1 LAEVATFR
9 HTRKPLDP
17 GSVLGERG
25 LGVRALRLWT
35 TAGGRGERM
44 PARSRSKT
52 VLIVEDDPD
61 IREVLEEMIDAG
73 GHAVV
78 TATNGAEG
86 LAALAQVDPPALVL
100 LDLMM
105 PVMSGFAFLE
115 ELARRKDRA
124 GDKVLLI
131 SANETVE
138 RAAQLPGVV
147 GYVKKP
153 FDLDEVLALVE
164 KYLE

>member
-1 LAEVATFR
+1 MSVNADRRPSEVVSGNLASAVPSAMATLNPR
-9 HTRKPLDP
+9 PRNGMD
-17 GSVLGERG
+17 RG
-25 LGVRALRLWT
+25 RLHPDGRQWRA
-35 TAGGRGERM
+35 M
-44 PARSRSKT
+44 
-52 VLIVEDDPD
+52 IVEDDPD

-115 ELARRKDRA
+115 ELARRNDRT
-124 GDKVLLI
+124 GDRVLLI

>member
-1 LAEVATFR
+1 MT
-9 HTRKPLDP
+9 
-17 GSVLGERG
+17 S
-25 LGVRALRLWT
+25 W
-35 TAGGRGERM
+35 
-44 PARSRSKT
+44 SRSKR

-73 GHAVV
+73 NHPVV

-86 LAALAQVDPPALVL
+86 LAALEQVDPPALIL

-115 ELARRKDRA
+115 ELARRTDRT

-131 SANETVE
+131 TANETVE

-164 KYLE
+164 KHLD

>member
-1 LAEVATFR
+1 M
-9 HTRKPLDP
+9 P
-17 GSVLGERG
+17 GQRG
-25 LGVRALRLWT
+25 
-35 TAGGRGERM
+35 
-44 PARSRSKT
+44 SKS

-61 IREVLEEMIDAG
+61 IREVLEEMLDAG
-73 GHAVV
+73 GHRVV

-86 LAALAQVDPPALVL
+86 LAALDLVAAPAVIL

-115 ELARRKDRA
+115 ELARRSDRV
-124 GDKVLLI
+124 GDRVLLI

-153 FDLDEVLALVE
+153 FDLDEVLSLVE
-164 KYLE
+164 RHSS

>member
-1 LAEVATFR
+1 MA
-9 HTRKPLDP
+9 
-17 GSVLGERG
+17 
-25 LGVRALRLWT
+25 
-35 TAGGRGERM
+35 
-44 PARSRSKT
+44 ARSGSKS

-61 IREVLEEMIDAG
+61 IREVLEEMLDAG
-73 GHAVV
+73 GHRVV

-86 LAALAQVDPPALVL
+86 LAALQHVSAPAVIL

-115 ELARRKDRA
+115 ELARRTDRH
-124 GDKVLLI
+124 GDRVLLI

-138 RAAQLPGVV
+138 RAASLPGVV

-153 FDLDEVLALVE
+153 FDLDEVLSLVE
-164 KYLE
+164 RHSS